1 MATTG
6 FWPVK
11 SSLKDVIDYAQNP
24 DKTIDKR
31 YFDDDLAK
39 VINYSE
45 NDKKTNKKMYVT
57 GINCVVPRAY
67 ETMMTTKKRFGKLG
81 GNVAYHGYQSFVSGE
96 VTPEEAH
103 KIGIKTAQKMW
114 GNRYEVLVTTHL
126 NTDNIHNHIVVN
138 SVSFVDGKKF
148 ENKISDHKL
157 LRQIS
162 DEICLNYGKSVIK
175 NANFYSKNKNTYWLH
190 QSGKMTHR
198 DMLKHDIEESL
209 QMATD
214 RYSFEHHLKTMGYKL
229 KRDNDCNL
237 VVIAPGW
244 QRPIRMKSIGYP
256 ANEIM
261 RRLDENYYKNGFDSG
276 YVFYKPKE
284 KPLKL
289 LLVGYNQL
297 KNMNGIQLTFA
308 LISELLKLLT
318 GNNISQD
325 KAKPLS
331 PMLRQEVRNAEK
343 INKEYLLLT
352 KNGIHSVEELSLFI
366 EQKQE
371 QINIL
376 SSQRQGIYNRCRRA
390 NSSNKEML
398 YAKARGFTKKIKPLR
413 DEMKIAKSAL
423 ERISY
428 LDDLIKTE
436 MAMEGIKVNQKQNR
450 NWER

>member
-11 SSLKDVIDYAQNP
+11 SSLKDVIDYAENP

-31 YFDDDLAK
+31 YLDDDLAR

-45 NDKKTNKKMYVT
+45 NAKKTDKKMYVT

-103 KIGIKTAQKMW
+103 KISIKTAQKMW
-114 GNRYEVLVTTHL
+114 GDRYEIVVTTHL

-138 SVSFVDGKKF
+138 SVSFLDGKKF

-162 DEICLNYGKSVIK
+162 DEICLGYGKSVIQ
-175 NANFYSKNKNTYWLH
+175 NANFYSKNKNIYWLH

-198 DMLKHDIEESL
+198 DMLKQDIEEVL
-209 QMATD
+209 QSATE
-214 RYSFEHHLKTMGYKL
+214 RHSFEHHLETMGYRL
-229 KRDNDCNL
+229 KKDNNFNL

-244 QRPIRMKSIGYP
+244 QRPIRLKSIGYP
-256 ANEIM
+256 ADEIK

-276 YVFYKPKE
+276 YAFYKSKE

-289 LLVGYNQL
+289 LLVEYNQL

-352 KNGIHSVEELSLFI
+352 ENEIHSVEELSLFI

-376 SSQRQGIYNRCRRA
+376 SFQRQGIYNRCRRA
-390 NSSNKEML
+390 NNSDKGML
-398 YAKARGFTKKIKPLR
+398 YAKAREFTKKIKPLR
-413 DEMKIAKSAL
+413 DEIKVAESAL
-423 ERISY
+423 ERVSH
-428 LDDLIKTE
+428 LDELLKTE
-436 MAMEGIKVNQKQNR
+436 MAMENIRVNQRAER

>member
-11 SSLKDVIDYAQNP
+11 SSLKDVIDYAENP

-31 YFDDDLAK
+31 YLDDDLAR
-39 VINYSE
+39 VINYAQ
-45 NDKKTNKKMYVT
+45 NDKKTDKKMYVT
-57 GINCVVPRAY
+57 GINCIAPRAY

-96 VTPEEAH
+96 VSPEEAH
-103 KIGIKTAQKMW
+103 EIGIKTAQKMW
-114 GNRYEVLVTTHL
+114 GNRYEVVVTTHL

-148 ENKISDHKL
+148 ENKINDHKL

-162 DEICLNYGKSVIK
+162 DAICLDYGKSVIK
-175 NANFYSKNKNTYWLH
+175 NANFYSKNKNAYWLH

-198 DMLKHDIEESL
+198 DMLKQDIEEVL
-209 QMATD
+209 QVATD
-214 RYSFEHHLKTMGYKL
+214 RHSFEHHLKTMGYKL
-229 KRDNDCNL
+229 ERDNDCNL

-244 QRPIRMKSIGYP
+244 QRPIRLKSIGYP
-256 ANEIM
+256 ADEIK
-261 RRLDENYYKNGFDSG
+261 RRLEENYYKNGFDSG
-276 YVFYKPKE
+276 YAFYKPKE

-289 LLVGYNQL
+289 LLIEYNQL
-297 KNMNGIQLTFA
+297 ENISSIQLTFA
-308 LISELLKLLT
+308 LINELLKLIT
-318 GNNISQD
+318 GNNIYQG
-325 KAKPLS
+325 KTRPLS
-331 PMLRQEVRNAEK
+331 PLLRQEVRNAEK

-352 KNGIHSVEELSLFI
+352 ENEIHSVEELSLFI

-398 YAKARGFTKKIKPLR
+398 YAKAREITRKTKPLR
-413 DEMKIAKSAL
+413 DEIKIAKSAL
-423 ERISY
+423 KRVSH
-428 LDDLIKTE
+428 LDELLKME
-436 MAMEGIKVNQKQNR
+436 MAMENIRTNQKSER

>member
-11 SSLKDVIDYAQNP
+11 SSLKEVIDYAENP

-31 YFDDDLAK
+31 YLDEDLAR
-39 VINYSE
+39 VINYSK
-45 NDKKTNKKMYVT
+45 NDKKTDKKMYVT
-57 GINCVVPRAY
+57 GINCAAPRAY
-67 ETMMTTKKRFGKLG
+67 ETMITTKKRFGKLG
-81 GNVAYHGYQSFVSGE
+81 GNVAYHGYQSFANGE

-103 KIGIKTAQKMW
+103 EIGIKTAQQMW
-114 GNRYEVLVTTHL
+114 GGRYEVLVTTHL

-162 DEICLNYGKSVIK
+162 DAICLDYGKSVIK
-175 NANFYSKNKNTYWLH
+175 NADFYSKNKNIYWLH

-198 DMLKHDIEESL
+198 DMLKQDIEESL
-209 QMATD
+209 QIATD
-214 RYSFEHHLKTMGYKL
+214 RHSFERCLKSMGYKL
-229 KRDNDCNL
+229 KKDNNCNL

-256 ANEIM
+256 DDEIK
-261 RRLDENYYKNGFDSG
+261 RRLDENYHKNGFDSG

-289 LLVGYNQL
+289 LLIEYNQL
-297 KNMNGIQLTFA
+297 KKMNGIQLTFA

-325 KAKPLS
+325 KAKPLL
-331 PMLRQEVRNAEK
+331 PMLRQEVKNAEK

-352 KNGIHSVEELSLFI
+352 KNDIHSVEELSLFI
-366 EQKQE
+366 EQKQK
-371 QINIL
+371 QIKIL

-390 NSSNKEML
+390 NGSDKEIFH
-398 YAKARGFTKKIKPLR
+398 AKAREFTKKITPLR

-436 MAMEGIKVNQKQNR
+436 KAIESIKVNQRQNR
-450 NWER
+450 NQER

>member
-11 SSLKDVIDYAQNP
+11 SSLKEVIDYAENP

-31 YFDDDLAK
+31 YLDNDLAR
-39 VINYSE
+39 VINYSK
-45 NDKKTNKKMYVT
+45 NNKKTDKKMYVT
-57 GINCVVPRAY
+57 GINCVAPRAY
-67 ETMMTTKKRFGKLG
+67 DAMMTTKKRFGKLG
-81 GNVAYHGYQSFVSGE
+81 GNVAYHGYQSFANGE

-103 KIGIKTAQKMW
+103 EIGIKTAQQMW
-114 GNRYEVLVTTHL
+114 GNRYEVVVTTHL

-138 SVSFVDGKKF
+138 SVSFADGKKF

-162 DEICLNYGKSVIK
+162 DSICLDYGKSVIK
-175 NANFYSKNKNTYWLH
+175 NADFYSKNKNTYWLH

-198 DMLKHDIEESL
+198 DMLKQDIEEVL
-209 QMATD
+209 QLATD
-214 RYSFEHHLKTMGYKL
+214 RHSFEHHLKTMGYKL

-256 ANEIM
+256 ADEIK
-261 RRLDENYYKNGFDSG
+261 RRLEENYYKSGFDSG

-284 KPLKL
+284 NPLKL
-289 LLVGYNQL
+289 LLVEYNQL

-308 LISELLKLLT
+308 LISELLKLLA

-325 KAKPLS
+325 KVRPLS

-343 INKEYLLLT
+343 VNKEYLLLT
-352 KNGIHSVEELSLFI
+352 KNDIHSVEELSLFI
-366 EQKQE
+366 ERKEE

-376 SSQRQGIYNRCRRA
+376 TSQRQGIYNRCRRA
-390 NSSNKEML
+390 NDGDKETL
-398 YAKARGFTKKIKPLR
+398 YAKAREFTKKINPLR

-436 MAMEGIKVNQKQNR
+436 MAMEGIKVNQRQNR

>member
-11 SSLKDVIDYAQNP
+11 SSLKEVVDYAKNP

-31 YFDDDLAK
+31 YLDDDLAK
-39 VINYSE
+39 VINYSQ
-45 NDKKTNKKMYVT
+45 NDKKTDKKMYVT

-67 ETMMTTKKRFGKLG
+67 EAMMTTKKRFGKLG
-81 GNVAYHGYQSFVSGE
+81 GNVAYHGYQSFANGE
-96 VTPEEAH
+96 VTPKEAH
-103 KIGIKTAQKMW
+103 KIGIKTAQQMW
-114 GNRYEVLVTTHL
+114 GNRYEIVVTTHL

-148 ENKISDHKL
+148 ENKIRDHKL

-162 DEICLNYGKSVIK
+162 DSICLDYGKSVIK
-175 NANFYSKNKNTYWLH
+175 NADFYSKNKNTYWLH

-198 DMLKHDIEESL
+198 DMLRQDIEEVL
-209 QMATD
+209 QTATD
-214 RYSFEHHLKTMGYKL
+214 RHSFEHHLKTMGYKL
-229 KRDNDCNL
+229 KRANDGNL
-237 VVIAPGW
+237 VIIASGW
-244 QRPIRMKSIGYP
+244 QRPVRMKNIGYP
-256 ANEIM
+256 ADEIK

-276 YVFYKPKE
+276 YAFYKPKE

-289 LLVGYNQL
+289 LLVKYNQL
-297 KNMNGIQLTFA
+297 KNINGIQLTFA
-308 LISELLKLLT
+308 LISELLKLLS
-318 GNNISQD
+318 GNNINQN
-325 KAKPLS
+325 KARPLS
-331 PMLRQEVRNAEK
+331 PTLRQEVRNAEK

-352 KNGIHSVEELSLFI
+352 MNDIHSVEELSLFI

-371 QINIL
+371 KINIL
-376 SSQRQGIYNRCRRA
+376 SSQRQGIYNQCRRA
-390 NSSNKEML
+390 NNSDKEML
-398 YAKARGFTKKIKPLR
+398 YAKARELTKKIKPVR
-413 DEMKIAKSAL
+413 DEIKIAKSAF

-436 MAMEGIKVNQKQNR
+436 MAMEGIKVNQRQNR

>member
-11 SSLKDVIDYAQNP
+11 SSLKEVIDYAENP

-31 YFDDDLAK
+31 YLDDDLAR
-39 VINYSE
+39 VINYSK
-45 NDKKTNKKMYVT
+45 NDKKTDKKMYVT
-57 GINCVVPRAY
+57 GINCAAPRAY
-67 ETMMTTKKRFGKLG
+67 ETMITTKKRFGKLG
-81 GNVAYHGYQSFVSGE
+81 GNVAYHGYQSFAYGE

-103 KIGIKTAQKMW
+103 EIGIKTAHQMW
-114 GNRYEVLVTTHL
+114 GGRYEVLVTTHL

-148 ENKISDHKL
+148 ENKINGHKL

-162 DEICLNYGKSVIK
+162 DAICLDYGKSVIK
-175 NANFYSKNKNTYWLH
+175 NADFYSKNKNIYWLH

-198 DMLKHDIEESL
+198 DMLKQDIEESL
-209 QMATD
+209 QTATD
-214 RYSFEHHLKTMGYKL
+214 RHSFERRLKSMGYKL
-229 KRDNDCNL
+229 KKDNNCNL

-256 ANEIM
+256 DDEIK
-261 RRLDENYYKNGFDSG
+261 RRLDENYHKNGFDSG

-289 LLVGYNQL
+289 LLIEYNQL
-297 KNMNGIQLTFA
+297 KKMNGIQLTFA

-325 KAKPLS
+325 KTKPLL
-331 PMLRQEVRNAEK
+331 PMLGQEVKNAEK

-352 KNGIHSVEELSLFI
+352 KNDIHSIEELSLFI
-366 EQKQE
+366 DQKQK
-371 QINIL
+371 QIKIL

-390 NSSNKEML
+390 NSSEKEML
-398 YAKARGFTKKIKPLR
+398 YAKAREFTKKITPLR

-436 MAMEGIKVNQKQNR
+436 KAIEGIKVNQRQNR
-450 NWER
+450 NQER

>member
-11 SSLKDVIDYAQNP
+11 SSLKEVIDYAQNP

-31 YFDDDLAK
+31 YVDNDLAR

-45 NDKKTNKKMYVT
+45 NEQKTDKKMYVT
-57 GINCVVPRAY
+57 GINCAAPSAY
-67 ETMMTTKKRFGKLG
+67 EAMMTTKKRFGKFG

-103 KIGIKTAQKMW
+103 KIGIITAQKMW

-138 SVSFVDGKKF
+138 SLSFVDGKKF

-175 NANFYSKNKNTYWLH
+175 NANFYSKNKNTYWFH

-214 RYSFEHHLKTMGYKL
+214 RYSFVHHLKTMGYKL

-256 ANEIM
+256 ANEIK

-276 YVFYKPKE
+276 YLFYKPKE

-352 KNGIHSVEELSLFI
+352 KNGIRSVEELSLFI
-366 EQKQE
+366 EQKQG

-376 SSQRQGIYNRCRRA
+376 SSQRQCIYNRCRRA
-390 NSSNKEML
+390 NNSDKELL
-398 YAKARGFTKKIKPLR
+398 YAKARKLTKKMKPLR
-413 DEMKIAKSAL
+413 DEMKIAKSVL
-423 ERISY
+423 ERVSH
-428 LDDLIKTE
+428 LDELLKTE
-436 MAMEGIKVNQKQNR
+436 MTMENIRITQRAKINQ
-450 NWER
+450 ER